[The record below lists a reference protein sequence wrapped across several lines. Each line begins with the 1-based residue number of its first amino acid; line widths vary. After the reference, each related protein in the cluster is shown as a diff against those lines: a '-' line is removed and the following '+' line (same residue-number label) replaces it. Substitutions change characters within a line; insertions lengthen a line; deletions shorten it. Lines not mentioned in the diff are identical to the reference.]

1 MGVIWKPVNKGGI
14 CSMKSRKYADVLT
27 LFLVCV
33 SLLVMNLIKE
43 DIWDSNF
50 KLLKNEILSKNGTE
64 GKVNLSTF
72 TPFEWDKVYSFAP
85 YLSKEEIYE
94 TIGYKWDNIS
104 ETVSEGMNQIVFVK
118 DGKVV
123 CYLFGYPE
131 SNKFGL
137 FFDRIDS
144 EDNVAILHSE
154 DNEVFD
160 VTKNGAVVYLKQS
173 K

>member
-1 MGVIWKPVNKGGI
+1 
-14 CSMKSRKYADVLT
+14 
-27 LFLVCV
+27 
-33 SLLVMNLIKE
+33 MNL
-43 DIWDSNF
+43 
-50 KLLKNEILSKNGTE
+50 SK
-64 GKVNLSTF
+64 F

-85 YLSKEEIYE
+85 YLSKEAIYE

-104 ETVSEGMNQIVFVK
+104 ETVSEGMNKIVFVK

-131 SNKFGL
+131 SNKIGI

-144 EDNVAILHSE
+144 ADNAAILYSKE
-154 DNEVFD
+154 NEIFD
-160 VTKNGAVVYLKQS
+160 ATKNEDVVYLKQS